1 MLASMN
7 NRSSS
12 ESQPRRAVLDLGG
25 SFGELDIRRRR
36 LGHYCSMVR
45 WKVTTGA
52 KSKIRR
58 LADVAVAALLLSV
71 LSPLLLVLWVAGGVQ
86 KELCL
91 GRWAKPF
98 WRYQFSSRAPVPFR
112 ALPMLFNVLRGDM
125 SFVGPRSLLRQELP
139 ASDPA
144 AWKRYDLRPGLLSL
158 SWLRKQANIAYTG
171 EVGIDVEYIETT
183 SLRGDLGIVLR
194 SIPAMFFRGSGAE
207 AKEELKLLGVR
218 LDNPTM
224 HEASQRIVNLA
235 EAGKPGQ
242 VCFVN
247 ADCFN
252 IAASDTLY
260 RRTLAAADM
269 VLADGI
275 GVRLAAS
282 AFGQKIRENING
294 TDMLP
299 YLCETLQ
306 RSGKSIYLLGG
317 KQGVAEDVVA
327 WMRDRYPALRVAGLQ
342 HGYFSSSE
350 EPGVLEAVRRARP
363 AVLLVAFGAPK
374 QEKWIAAHK
383 RELGPAVA
391 IGVGGLLDFYSG
403 RVARA
408 PVWMRELGLEWMFRF
423 LQEPGR
429 MWRRYFVGN
438 AMFLL
443 RVARER
449 MFGTALALDGRTG
462 SIS

>member
-1 MLASMN
+1 
-7 NRSSS
+7 
-12 ESQPRRAVLDLGG
+12 
-25 SFGELDIRRRR
+25 
-36 LGHYCSMVR
+36 
-45 WKVTTGA
+45 
-52 KSKIRR
+52 
-58 LADVAVAALLLSV
+58 
-71 LSPLLLVLWVAGGVQ
+71 
-86 KELCL
+86 
-91 GRWAKPF
+91 
-98 WRYQFSSRAPVPFR
+98 
-112 ALPMLFNVLRGDM
+112 
-125 SFVGPRSLLRQELP
+125 
-139 ASDPA
+139 
-144 AWKRYDLRPGLLSL
+144 
-158 SWLRKQANIAYTG
+158 
-171 EVGIDVEYIETT
+171 
-183 SLRGDLGIVLR
+183 
-194 SIPAMFFRGSGAE
+194 MFFRGSGAE

-306 RSGKSIYLLGG
+306 SSGKSIYLLGG

-374 QEKWIAAHK
+374 QENWIAAHK
-383 RELGPAVA
+383 RELGPTVA